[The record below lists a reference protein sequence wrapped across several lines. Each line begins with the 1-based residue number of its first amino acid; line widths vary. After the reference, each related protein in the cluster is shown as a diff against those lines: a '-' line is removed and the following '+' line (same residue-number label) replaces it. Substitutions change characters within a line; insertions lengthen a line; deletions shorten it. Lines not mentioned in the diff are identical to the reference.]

1 MQNLT
6 LVFLYLYN
14 FTNALS
20 SSDISARYFG
30 VNKTL
35 SPSIIQL
42 FQKDCRKNCACDNLE
57 TGDMGYDQ
65 YTVADTVAVE
75 STFVAFP

>member
-1 MQNLT
+1 MLYRRLIFLLGI
-6 LVFLYLYN
+6 LVSIRPSRRVLY
-14 FTNALS
+14 S
-20 SSDISARYFG
+20 YFE
-30 VNKTL
+30 
-35 SPSIIQL
+35 
-42 FQKDCRKNCACDNLE
+42 KDCRKNCACDNLE